1 MIPSKIRRA
10 LAALTIGG
18 LAAVTPAA
26 ISAATATAAAPAVTA
41 AAPAGFGWGAKPA
54 DTWT

>member
-1 MIPSKIRRA
+1 MPSLRKIIA
-10 LAALTIGG
+10 AAALTIG
-18 LAAVTPAA
+18 TTAA
-26 ISAATATAAAPAVTA
+26 IPVITAAAASTTPAVTA